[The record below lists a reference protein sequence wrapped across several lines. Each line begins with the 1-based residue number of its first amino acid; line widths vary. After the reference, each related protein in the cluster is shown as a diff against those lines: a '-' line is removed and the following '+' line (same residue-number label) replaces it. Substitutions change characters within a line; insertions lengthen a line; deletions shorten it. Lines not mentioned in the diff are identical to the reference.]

1 MSHASRVSESEIPTP
16 FINLL
21 GLLLRLTFD
30 LPRLCTL
37 FAMSI
42 ILKNLS
48 SALLGHSV
56 APLSMGDPLFQ
67 SLSLLSVVYQ
77 YVLGIMGIL
86 FGIVFLSPYWIP
98 FLFRVLL
105 PGYKSTVTYKNGL
118 KVYIANKLETDVLFD
133 EIWGKKDSYMKDGRI
148 QFFPGMTIV
157 DCGANIGMFSL
168 FAAKQC
174 NGSASIISIEP
185 IESTFEI
192 LRLNAAAA
200 NNGEMQ
206 EVLGSRLPNITPVNY
221 AVGNIPSGETRNLVF
236 EHHPNLTIWSTSDQS
251 LASERIDRFVTG
263 FSVAYAKGWMSYV
276 IPTFLFRLALRS
288 LLVRYLAK
296 TEHVNAK
303 LIRTG
308 DLLKGVKTPTIDLLK
323 IDCEGAEIDILK
335 GIDDNQWSR
344 IKQVV
349 MEVEDFSKLRAAER
363 IFRERGFSYIDWEAT
378 ELKAGLAFSE
388 VSMIYA
394 SRETFETV
402 EARISSFSKVSSTVS
417 QTPPKRTIFD
427 ESVISP
433 ESSATSSVNVRRATP
448 AHIPQQQQVPL
459 AAQRSVSPAP
469 PPALLVAPASV
480 SKRRGSFGNT
490 ASSVSAVAPVEKQ
503 YSQTE
508 LAKQRAI
515 EANALRQKEAAEA
528 YMIRG
533 RK

>member
-1 MSHASRVSESEIPTP
+1 MCLVSGSEIPTP

-21 GLLLRLTFD
+21 GLILRLTFD

-48 SALLGHSV
+48 SVNLGHYSF
-56 APLSMGDPLFQ
+56 APLIDPSHPLFQ

-448 AHIPQQQQVPL
+448 AHIPQQQI

-469 PPALLVAPASV
+469 PPSLLVAPASV
-480 SKRRGSFGNT
+480 SKRRGSFGKT

-503 YSQTE
+503 FSQTE

>member
-1 MSHASRVSESEIPTP
+1 MKFNSS
-16 FINLL
+16 
-21 GLLLRLTFD
+21 
-30 LPRLCTL
+30 L
-37 FAMSI
+37 FSP
-42 ILKNLS
+42 S
-48 SALLGHSV
+48 
-56 APLSMGDPLFQ
+56 F
-67 SLSLLSVVYQ
+67 SLLSLILPYLLV
-77 YVLGIMGIL
+77 IIGIL
-86 FGIVFLSPYWIP
+86 FGFVILSPYWIP

-133 EIWGKKDSYMKDGRI
+133 EIWGTKDSYMKDGRI

-174 NGSASIISIEP
+174 NGSANIISIEP

-206 EVLGSRLPNITPVNY
+206 EVLGMHHPVITPVNY
-221 AVGNIPSGETRNLVF
+221 AVGNLRPGETKNLIF
-236 EHHPNLTIWSTSDQS
+236 EHHPNLTIWSTSDQN

-263 FSVAYAKGWMSYV
+263 FSVAYSKGWMSYL
-276 IPTFLFRLALRS
+276 IPTFLFRIALRS

-308 DLLKGVKTPTIDLLK
+308 DLLKGVKSPSIDLLK

-335 GIDDNQWSR
+335 GIDDNQWPR

-349 MEVEDFSKLRAAER
+349 MEVEDFNKLRAAER
-363 IFRERGFSYIDWEAT
+363 IFREHGFSYIDWEAT

-394 SRETFETV
+394 SRETFESV
-402 EARISSFSKVSSTVS
+402 EARLHTSSSKASNVS

-433 ESSATSSVNVRRATP
+433 ETSASSSLNSRRATP
-448 AHIPQQQQVPL
+448 AHVPQQRVVVQQ
-459 AAQRSVSPAP
+459 AQRSVSPAP
-469 PPALLVAPASV
+469 PQALPRAPASV

-490 ASSVSAVAPVEKQ
+490 ASSASVAPFEKQ
-503 YSQTE
+503 FSQTE

-515 EANALRQKEAAEA
+515 EENALRQKEAAEA